1 MKRRGYRQVVRARSA
16 ADTRRRVIDAAEA
29 LFARVRYED
38 LTLPAVAA
46 EAGVTRQT
54 VLRLFGSKDRL
65 LSEAAREKMDAI
77 ARARQPEGGDPERAL
92 DRLVASYERIGR
104 VNWHMLLEEDRLPAM
119 KELLDLARQ
128 LHRDWVERNLA
139 PRLPP
144 HRRHGRDL
152 LFAATDFY
160 VYKLYRRDLG
170 MSRGE
175 TRRRMGELVR
185 AVLEAP

>member
-54 VLRLFGSKDRL
+54 VLRLFGSKDQL

-104 VNWHMLLEEDRLPAM
+104 VNWHMLLEEDRL
-119 KELLDLARQ
+119 
-128 LHRDWVERNLA
+128 
-139 PRLPP
+139 
-144 HRRHGRDL
+144 
-152 LFAATDFY
+152 
-160 VYKLYRRDLG
+160 
-170 MSRGE
+170 
-175 TRRRMGELVR
+175 
-185 AVLEAP
+185 